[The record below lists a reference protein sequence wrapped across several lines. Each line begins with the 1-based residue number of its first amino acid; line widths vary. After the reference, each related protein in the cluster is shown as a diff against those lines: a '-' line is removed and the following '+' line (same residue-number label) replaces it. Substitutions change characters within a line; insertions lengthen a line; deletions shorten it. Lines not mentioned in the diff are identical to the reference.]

1 MMMKTF
7 VCLAIQRKQREIM
20 RKRRRNQERKHKR
33 TFLIINAS
41 VLKGAAEGVGGGVG
55 KMGKC
60 SCQYEA
66 IDMTRSLS
74 LSQCLSI
81 PLWSVIVLE
90 KRLQSSVRANRLI
103 KSADNFYICHKF
115 CDSRKSIFC
124 ILFVYL
130 KFLRE
135 LEKQQQQ
142 HKQQQQQQS
151 EGKVGA

>member
-1 MMMKTF
+1 MKTF

-41 VLKGAAEGVGGGVG
+41 VLKGAVEGVGGGVG

-66 IDMTRSLS
+66 IDMTRSLT

-81 PLWSVIVLE
+81 SLWSVIVLE

-142 HKQQQQQQS
+142 QQQS

>member
-1 MMMKTF
+1 MMMMKTF

-41 VLKGAAEGVGGGVG
+41 VLKGAVEGVGGGVG

-74 LSQCLSI
+74 HSLSVSLYL
-81 PLWSVIVLE
+81 PLVSH
-90 KRLQSSVRANRLI
+90 RS
-103 KSADNFYICHKF
+103 
-115 CDSRKSIFC
+115 
-124 ILFVYL
+124 
-130 KFLRE
+130 
-135 LEKQQQQ
+135 
-142 HKQQQQQQS
+142 
-151 EGKVGA
+151 

>member
-1 MMMKTF
+1 MKTF

-41 VLKGAAEGVGGGVG
+41 VSKGAAEGV
-55 KMGKC
+55 GKC

-66 IDMTRSLS
+66 IDMTTSLF

-81 PLWSVIVLE
+81 SLWSVIVLE

-142 HKQQQQQQS
+142 HKQQQH
-151 EGKVGA
+151 GNKARAKWAPD

>member
-1 MMMKTF
+1 MMKTF
-7 VCLAIQRKQREIM
+7 VCLAVQRKQREIM
-20 RKRRRNQERKHKR
+20 RKRKRNQERKHKR
-33 TFLIINAS
+33 TFLITNAS
-41 VLKGAAEGVGGGVG
+41 VLKGAEERVGEVE

-60 SCQYEA
+60 SCQYEP
-66 IDMTRSLS
+66 IDMTRSLF
-74 LSQCLSI
+74 LSVSVSFC
-81 PLWSVIVLE
+81 LWSVIVLQ

-135 LEKQQQQ
+135 VEKKQEQQ
-142 HKQQQQQQS
+142 
-151 EGKVGA
+151 

>member
-1 MMMKTF
+1 MMMMKTF

-41 VLKGAAEGVGGGVG
+41 VLKGAVEGVGGGVG

-74 LSQCLSI
+74 HSLSVSLS
-81 PLWSVIVLE
+81 PSG
-90 KRLQSSVRANRLI
+90 QSS
-103 KSADNFYICHKF
+103 
-115 CDSRKSIFC
+115 
-124 ILFVYL
+124 
-130 KFLRE
+130 FLR
-135 LEKQQQQ
+135 KDFSQA
-142 HKQQQQQQS
+142 S
-151 EGKVGA
+151 ERTGS

>member
-1 MMMKTF
+1 MMKTF
-7 VCLAIQRKQREIM
+7 VCLAVRRKQREIM

-33 TFLIINAS
+33 TFLITNAS
-41 VLKGAAEGVGGGVG
+41 VLKGAEERVGGVE

-60 SCQYEA
+60 SCQYEP
-66 IDMTRSLS
+66 IDMTTSLFLS
-74 LSQCLSI
+74 LIVSFS
-81 PLWSVIVLE
+81 LWSVIVLQ

-103 KSADNFYICHKF
+103 KSDDNFYICHKF

-135 LEKQQQQ
+135 VEKKQEQQQ
-142 HKQQQQQQS
+142 
-151 EGKVGA
+151 

>member
-1 MMMKTF
+1 MKTF

-41 VLKGAAEGVGGGVG
+41 VLKGAVEGVG

-81 PLWSVIVLE
+81 SLWSVIVLE

-142 HKQQQQQQS
+142 HGNKARA
-151 EGKVGA
+151 KWAPD